1 MPDVSESPFR
11 PGTVWLAERGKLY
24 RFTDDEALV
33 VRPWPTPQ
41 AWRKRTGQGWV
52 PAAPMIDLSVAD
64 TGANYGE
71 RMAWAQVPKEV
82 RDAVCG
88 AHFSGFQWSTL
99 SMIARCP
106 GALELAQ
113 KEPMI
118 AAMLAVGN
126 RVRPIPVSW
135 LLRSVRALLK
145 VPDGWSR
152 WRRVHDWLGLDDSR
166 SFVRLT
172 RKAHIEKHRWR
183 LAHWRLMLGLW
194 ETQRGR
200 KLLQHLPEVTPDH
213 AEVLGSLWRLGG
225 AEAVADM
232 LHPTLMSE
240 ILEQGIHGG
249 AWHIAHDLAEVWPLV
264 WPERT
269 VPQIRSIEHLETLRA
284 EVNVAYEMIH
294 REEIGAEQ
302 MRRQSVLDALN
313 AGATA
318 ASLFPPPPLPGTVT
332 IQPLLTPKALVREG
346 QMMGHCLRNDH
357 WTTMACMALGFAYHV
372 ELNREQATLWLARNR
387 ENPMG
392 FHVEQIQG
400 PHNRPPSA
408 VIVAEVMRWFRHHE
422 AWAHHRKGGSVRP
435 AGDAPPPIVDV
446 WKQALPAPACRRE
459 GPPFLGD
466 EIPF

>member
-1 MPDVSESPFR
+1 MPDVSDTPFR

-41 AWRKRTGQGWV
+41 AWRKRAGQGWA
-52 PAAPMIDLSVAD
+52 PASPMIDLSMAD
-64 TGANYGE
+64 AGTNYGE

-82 RDAVCG
+82 RDAVCI

-126 RVRPIPVSW
+126 RVRPVPVSW
-135 LLRSVRALLK
+135 LLRSIRGVLK
-145 VPDGWSR
+145 VPDGWGR
-152 WRRVHDWLGLDDSR
+152 WRRVHGWLGLDESR

-183 LAHWRLMLGLW
+183 LVHWRLIVALW
-194 ETQRGR
+194 ETPRGR

-213 AEVLGSLWRLGG
+213 AEVVASLWRLGN
-225 AEAVADM
+225 ANAVAAM
-232 LHPTLMSE
+232 LHPNFMNE

-264 WPERT
+264 WPERP
-269 VPQIRSIEHLETLRA
+269 VPQIRSIEHLEILRA
-284 EVNVAYEMIH
+284 EVNIVYEFEH
-294 REEIGAEQ
+294 REEVGVEQ
-302 MRRQSVLDALN
+302 IRRQSVLDALN
-313 AGATA
+313 GGASPE
-318 ASLFPPPPLPGTVT
+318 SLFPPPPLPGTGI

-346 QMMGHCLRNDH
+346 EMMGHCLRNEH

-372 ELNREQATLWLARNR
+372 ELHQERATFWVARDRESPLGL
-387 ENPMG
+387 
-392 FHVEQIQG
+392 HVEQIQG
-400 PHNRPPSA
+400 PHNQTPSA
-408 VIVAEVMRWFRHHE
+408 GIVSEVRRWFRHHE
-422 AWAHHRKGGSVRP
+422 AWAHYRNGGAVRP
-435 AGDAPPPIVDV
+435 TGEESLPIAEL
-446 WKQALPAPACRRE
+446 WAQALP
-459 GPPFLGD
+459 GPDRSQVGQPFLGD